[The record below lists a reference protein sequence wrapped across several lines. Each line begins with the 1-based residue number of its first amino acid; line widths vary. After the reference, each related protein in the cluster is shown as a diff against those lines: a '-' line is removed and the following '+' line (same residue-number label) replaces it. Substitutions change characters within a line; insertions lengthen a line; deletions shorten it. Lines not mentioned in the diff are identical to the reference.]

1 MPDLDMEVDATEEA
15 GEESGGEKK
24 KFPLKLIIIIVAAL
38 VILGGG
44 GFFGWQFFMASDEK
58 APQEVAGGEQAGE
71 QAGEKGGE
79 KAGEKGEKAKKGPTV
94 PGTVLD
100 LEPFIVNLADP
111 AGKRYLKL
119 KIAVDAKDDKLR
131 KEIELRMPQIRDSIL
146 LLLTSKSYADIAP
159 VAGKI
164 RLRNEILKI
173 INRSIMGVGS
183 VHGVYFT
190 EFVVQ

>member
-1 MPDLDMEVDATEEA
+1 MADLDMDVDATEETA
-15 GEESGGEKK
+15 EDSGEEKK
-24 KFPLKLIIIIVAAL
+24 KGSPLKLIIIIVVAL
-38 VILGGG
+38 AVLGGG
-44 GFFGWQFFMASDEK
+44 GFFGWQFFMAGDEE
-58 APQEVAGGEQAGE
+58 AAEETAESGE
-71 QAGEKGGE
+71 
-79 KAGEKGEKAKKGPTV
+79 AGEKGEGKEGEKGEGEKKGPTI

-100 LEPFIVNLADP
+100 LQPFIVNLADP

-119 KIAVDAKDDKLR
+119 KIAIDAKDEKL
-131 KEIELRMPQIRDSIL
+131 KGEIEARIPQIRDSIL

-173 INRSIMGVGS
+173 INRSLIGVGS

>member
-1 MPDLDMEVDATEEA
+1 MPDLDMDVDAPEEA

-24 KFPLKLIIIIVAAL
+24 KSSLKLIIIIVAAL
-38 VILGGG
+38 VVLGGG
-44 GFFGWQFFMASDEK
+44 GFFGWQFFMADDKPAKET
-58 APQEVAGGEQAGE
+58 AE
-71 QAGEKGGE
+71 GE
-79 KAGEKGEKAKKGPTV
+79 KAGGEKEGEKAGKEGEEAKKGPTV

-100 LEPFIVNLADP
+100 MEPFIVNLADP

-119 KIAVDAKDDKLR
+119 KIAVDAKDEKL
-131 KEIELRMPQIRDSIL
+131 KQEILARIPQIRDSIL

-173 INRSIMGVGS
+173 MNRSLMGVGS

>member
-1 MPDLDMEVDATEEA
+1 MADLDMDVDATEETA
-15 GEESGGEKK
+15 EGSGEGKK
-24 KFPLKLIIIIVAAL
+24 KLPLKLIIIIVAAL
-38 VILGGG
+38 LVLGAGAAG
-44 GFFGWQFFMASDEK
+44 VWFFLF
-58 APQEVAGGEQAGE
+58 AGDEQALEETAGSGE
-71 QAGEKGGE
+71 AASQE
-79 KAGEKGEKAKKGPTV
+79 AGEKGEEAKKGPAI

-119 KIAVDAKDDKLR
+119 KLAVDAKDEKL
-131 KEIELRMPQIRDSIL
+131 KQEITARIPQIRDSIL

-173 INRSIMGVGS
+173 INRSLMGVGS

>member
-1 MPDLDMEVDATEEA
+1 MPDLDMEVDAKEETGEEA
-15 GEESGGEKK
+15 GGEKK
-24 KFPLKLIIIIVAAL
+24 KLPLKLIIIIVAAL

-44 GFFGWQFFMASDEK
+44 GFFGWQFFMADDK
-58 APQEVAGGEQAGE
+58 AAEEPA
-71 QAGEKGGE
+71 KGKPAEGAKEGE
-79 KAGEKGEKAKKGPTV
+79 KAGEKGEEAKKGPAV

-119 KIAVDAKDDKLR
+119 KIAVDAKDEKL
-131 KEIELRMPQIRDSIL
+131 KMEIQKRIPQIRDSIL

-173 INRSIMGVGS
+173 MNRSLMGVGS

>member
-1 MPDLDMEVDATEEA
+1 MPDLDMEVDAAAEA
-15 GEESGGEKK
+15 GEEAGGEKK
-24 KFPLKLIIIIVAAL
+24 KAPLKLIIIIVAAL

-44 GFFGWQFFMASDEK
+44 GFFGWKFFLAPSEK
-58 APQEVAGGEQAGE
+58 AADKAAQT
-71 QAGEKGGE
+71 EKAGGE
-79 KAGEKGEKAKKGPTV
+79 KAGEKGDEKKGPAV

-100 LEPFIVNLADP
+100 MEPFIVNLADP

-119 KIAVDAKDDKLR
+119 KIAVDAKDEKL
-131 KEIELRMPQIRDSIL
+131 KQEITMRIPQIRDSIL
-146 LLLTSKSYADIAP
+146 LLLTSKSYADISP

-164 RLRNEILKI
+164 RLRNEILQI
-173 INRSIMGVGS
+173 INRSLIGVGS

>member
-24 KFPLKLIIIIVAAL
+24 KSPLKLIIIVVAAL
-38 VILGGG
+38 AILGGG
-44 GFFGWQFFMASDEK
+44 GFFGWKFFLASDEK
-58 APQEVAGGEQAGE
+58 PAEEAAQAE
-71 QAGEKGGE
+71 KAKGGE
-79 KAGEKGEKAKKGPTV
+79 EGAKEGEKGEEAKKGPTV

-100 LEPFIVNLADP
+100 MEPFIVNLADP

-119 KIAVDAKDDKLR
+119 KIAVDAKDEKLK
-131 KEIELRMPQIRDSIL
+131 KEIETRMPQIRDSIL

-173 INRSIMGVGS
+173 MNRSLMGVGS

>member
-24 KFPLKLIIIIVAAL
+24 KLPLKLIIIAVAAL

-44 GFFGWQFFMASDEK
+44 GFFGWKFFLASDEK
-58 APQEVAGGEQAGE
+58 PPEQAA
-71 QAGEKGGE
+71 QADKAEGGKE
-79 KAGEKGEKAKKGPTV
+79 GDKAAGEKGEEAKKGPAV

-100 LEPFIVNLADP
+100 MEPFIVNLADP

-119 KIAVDAKDDKLR
+119 KIAVDAKDEKL
-131 KEIELRMPQIRDSIL
+131 KMEIQKRIPQIRDSIL

-173 INRSIMGVGS
+173 MNRSLMGVGS